1 MEGKEFKLRQ
11 GHRSA
16 RRGTDDWTNF
26 GLFLIEHVRRRHTG
40 HMRVTRSPTGLLNSN
55 WLLLLLLAEV
65 STFMVIMA
73 CQVDVVWSITVAEA
87 LCAVNQL
94 RPR

>member
-1 MEGKEFKLRQ
+1 M
-11 GHRSA
+11 
-16 RRGTDDWTNF
+16 
-26 GLFLIEHVRRRHTG
+26 
-40 HMRVTRSPTGLLNSN
+40 TRSPTGLLGSN
-55 WLLLLLLAEV
+55 WLLLLLLLAEV

>member
-1 MEGKEFKLRQ
+1 M
-11 GHRSA
+11 
-16 RRGTDDWTNF
+16 
-26 GLFLIEHVRRRHTG
+26 
-40 HMRVTRSPTGLLNSN
+40 TRSPTGLLGSN

-87 LCAVNQL
+87 LYAVNQL

>member
-1 MEGKEFKLRQ
+1 MGQGMEQEK
-11 GHRSA
+11 GHRRA

-40 HMRVTRSPTGLLNSN
+40 HMRVTRSPTGLLSSN
-55 WLLLLLLAEV
+55 WLLLLAEV

-73 CQVDVVWSITVAEA
+73 CQVDVVWSITVVEA

>member
-1 MEGKEFKLRQ
+1 MGQGMEQEKGLR
-11 GHRSA
+11 GA

-40 HMRVTRSPTGLLNSN
+40 HMRVTRSPTGLLSSN
-55 WLLLLLLAEV
+55 WLLLLLAEV

-73 CQVDVVWSITVAEA
+73 CQVDVVWSITVVEA